1 MNKGKVYFTYTHTH
15 YTSLLFYH
23 MKVFFFPNTMAL
35 FPLKTYIILKIK
47 IEKKICILAKENHKG
62 TADKY

>member
-1 MNKGKVYFTYTHTH
+1 
-15 YTSLLFYH
+15 

-35 FPLKTYIILKIK
+35 FPLKTFYIILKIK